1 MEARA
6 AGGSQQG
13 TTSAVEEER
22 GRLSLAKTC
31 LLHQYGLG
39 PLSLQPHK
47 HLRQRDTETGRS
59 GGLTSMGLHRVRH
72 D

>member
-13 TTSAVEEER
+13 TASAEEGER
-22 GRLSLAKTC
+22 GRLGLAKGC
-31 LLHQYGLG
+31 LLHQYCLG

-47 HLRQRDTETGRS
+47 HLI
-59 GGLTSMGLHRVRH
+59 
-72 D
+72 

>member
-13 TTSAVEEER
+13 ATSAVEGER

-31 LLHQYGLG
+31 LLHRYSLG
-39 PLSLQPHK
+39 PLSLQLHK
-47 HLRQRDTETGRS
+47 HLRQRDMCQSHVHGS
-59 GGLTSMGLHRVRH
+59 VSSSQLT
-72 D
+72 